1 MSWFTRLR
9 NVFRPARL
17 AEEIDE
23 EVRFHVEMRALDYAA
38 KGLAPQE
45 AEARARRAFGN
56 PLLLRERTRDADVWA
71 GLDTFLQ
78 DVRHSFRMLRRSP
91 GFTAAAVV
99 TLALGIGANTAV
111 FSVVN
116 TVLLRPLPY
125 PHPDRLFLLFQ
136 LHEQADVGRTRA
148 APLDFLDW
156 QKRSRSFEAMAG
168 HTGTGFTLSG
178 DGEPEL
184 VIGQLVSA
192 ELFDVLRVRPLLGR
206 AFRPDENEAGR
217 NQVMLLSHGLWR
229 RRFGGDQAVVGRT
242 IVANGKPYT
251 IVGVM
256 PARFDYPGGRYQ
268 LWVPFPLRG
277 VNSEGLPI
285 NRESRYLQVVA
296 RLKAGVTPEQA
307 QADLQ
312 ALGRFLSQEYP
323 ESDRGT
329 TIDMASLTEETVGP
343 VRPALLLL
351 LAAAGFVLLIACANV
366 TSLLLARAS
375 TRRREMAVRS
385 ALGAGTSRLVR
396 QLLTETVVLF
406 GSGLA
411 AGLLVAQG
419 ILRAVQIAGPRDIPR
434 LEEAALDS
442 HALLFAVAV
451 AGVAAL
457 IFGLV
462 PAFQAA
468 RAGAAGA
475 GGIGGRVVT
484 AGPRHQR
491 FRSAVIVAEVSVSL
505 VLLTGAGLAVRSFY
519 RLQGVEKGFNPEHAM
534 TFNVVMPP
542 TKYQD
547 AASMRA
553 FYRSLLG
560 QLGSQLPFEA
570 AGVTTALPLSGQDL
584 ENAVALEGAPA
595 APAGKD
601 GPVAGMRGVS
611 PGYLEALGIPL
622 RRGRS
627 FTSGDRE
634 GSLAV
639 ALVNEAFARRYWPNQ
654 DPLGKRLSE
663 DGPEGP
669 WRTVVG
675 VVADVRHRSLDAAPR
690 PEVLLPY
697 LQLEP
702 SFLTSWA
709 RGLSAVVRSSADPS
723 VVADVI
729 RRGVHTVDPGM
740 PVIELRP
747 MEQLVAESAAQS
759 RFRTLLM
766 GGFALIASALALVG
780 VFGVTSYFV
789 AQRTQEMGVRMALG
803 ARSSEILTLVLGR
816 GARLAGLGVLLGLV
830 GAFGLTRWMADLLF
844 EVSPKDPASFL
855 LAAGVLTAAALAA
868 CYFPAR
874 RAARVDPAI
883 VLRQD

>member
-17 AEEIDE
+17 AEDIDE
-23 EVRFHVEMRALDYAA
+23 EMRFHVEMRALEYADQ
-38 KGLAPQE
+38 GLTPRE

-116 TVLLRPLPY
+116 AVLLRPLPY

-148 APLDFLDW
+148 AALDFLDW

-168 HTGTGFTLSG
+168 HVGTGFTLSG

-206 AFRPDENEAGR
+206 TFRRDENEAGR
-217 NQVMLLSHGLWR
+217 NQILLLSHGLWR
-229 RRFGGDQAVVGRT
+229 RRYGGDPAVVGRT
-242 IVANGKPYT
+242 VLANGKPYT
-251 IVGVM
+251 VVGVM

-268 LWVPFPLRG
+268 LWAPLPFRG
-277 VNSEGLPI
+277 TNSEGLPI
-285 NRESRYLQVVA
+285 NRDSRYLQVVG
-296 RLKAGVTPEQA
+296 RLKAGITPEQA
-307 QADLQ
+307 RAELA
-312 ALGRFLSQEYP
+312 ALGRSLSQEYP
-323 ESDRGT
+323 ESNQGT

-375 TRRREMAVRS
+375 TRKREMAVRS

-396 QLLTETVVLF
+396 QMLTETLVLF

-419 ILRAVQIAGPRDIPR
+419 ILSAVRVAGPRDIPR
-434 LEEAALDS
+434 LEEAAIDPR
-442 HALLFAVAV
+442 ALLFAAAV
-451 AGVAAL
+451 AAVAAL

-475 GGIGGRVVT
+475 GSGRVVT
-484 AGPRHQR
+484 AGPGHQR
-491 FRSAVIVAEVSVSL
+491 FRSAVIVAEVGVSL

-534 TFNVVMPP
+534 TFDVMMPP
-542 TKYQD
+542 TKYQE
-547 AASMRA
+547 AAQMRA
-553 FYRSLLG
+553 FYRSLLD

-570 AGVTTALPLSGQDL
+570 VGFTTALPLSGQDL
-584 ENAVALEGAPA
+584 ENAVFLEGAPA
-595 APAGKD
+595 DPSGKD
-601 GPVAGMRGVS
+601 TPVAGLRGVS

-627 FTSGDRE
+627 FTAGDRE
-634 GSLAV
+634 GTLKV
-639 ALVNEAFARRYWPNQ
+639 ALVNEAFVRRYWPNQ
-654 DPLGKRLSE
+654 NPIGKRLSE

-675 VVADVRHRSLDAAPR
+675 VVSDVRHRSLDAAPR

-709 RGLSAVVRSSADPS
+709 RGLSTVVRSSAEPS
-723 VVADVI
+723 VAADLI
-729 RRGVHTVDPGM
+729 RRGVRAVDPGM

-747 MEQLVAESAAQS
+747 MEQVVAESAAQS

-766 GGFALIASALALVG
+766 AGFALVASALALVG

-803 ARSSEILTLVLGR
+803 ARSSDVLALVLGR

-830 GAFGLTRWMADLLF
+830 GAVGLTRWMAGLLF
-844 EVSPKDPASFL
+844 EVSPTDPASFL
-855 LAAGVLTAAALAA
+855 LAAGLLTAAALAA